1 MRNGMPRMDR
11 NIEVKRGDIFMVD
24 WGEGGIH
31 PALIIQNDSGNKYSD
46 HTIVAYITHT
56 VKDYPVMVS
65 FKDNE
70 SSLPDGGSVNLGRI
84 MTLNKD
90 KLKEK
95 RGRLSASKMP
105 LVNEAIKASLAL
117 E

>member
-1 MRNGMPRMDR
+1 MP
-11 NIEVKRGDIFMVD
+11 NTEVKRGDIYMAD

-31 PALIIQNDSGNKYSD
+31 PALVIQNDIGNKYGKY
-46 HTIVAYITHT
+46 TIIAYITHT
-56 VKDYPVMVS
+56 VKDYAVMVV

-84 MTLNKD
+84 MTINKD
-90 KLKEK
+90 KLKDK
-95 RGRLSASKMP
+95 RGHLSTLKMTQ
-105 LVNEAIKASLAL
+105 VNEAIKNSLGL